1 METVPQTELIS
12 RVATFQ
18 AMLGESGVALA
29 LLRQPADLFY
39 YTGTIVE
46 GFLAVSAA
54 GPVRLLVR
62 RPKDRLAVGQ
72 TPWPVLFYRSL
83 PELPGLL
90 ADLDRQGAALG
101 LELDVMP
108 AALYLHLQAKL
119 FPRARITD
127 VAPLIRR
134 QRMRKSPFE
143 LTQIRAAAAMLDQVH
158 AEVPE
163 LLVPGRSELELS
175 ALLEYRLRSLGHQG
189 LVRFRRWDLEVF
201 YGHVLS
207 GTSSLAAAYT
217 DTPSGGLGFS
227 PAFPQGPSHKALAAN
242 EPISV
247 DLAACVGGYI
257 ADMTRLYAI
266 GGLPMEAWRV
276 FAVVEELYHLFAT
289 ETRAGVLPGD
299 LYQKLW
305 DVVQKRGLADCFMGA
320 GNDRVTFL
328 AHGVGLELDELPLL
342 TARSPYA
349 LEADMVLAFEPKF
362 FLPGIGMVGQEDT
375 CRITAAGVEWLTLS
389 PRQVTVVS

>member
-1 METVPQTELIS
+1 MKTVPLSELTT
-12 RVATFQ
+12 RVEKFQ
-18 AMLGESGVALA
+18 VLLNEAGVSLA

-39 YTGTIVE
+39 CTGTIVE
-46 GFLAVSAA
+46 GFLAVPAA

-62 RPKDRLAVGQ
+62 RPKDRLQVEG
-72 TPWPVLFYRSL
+72 TPWEVAFYHSL
-83 PELPGLL
+83 SELPALL
-90 ADLDRQGAALG
+90 ADLGPKAGVLG

-108 AALYLHLQAKL
+108 AAVFLYLKEKL
-119 FPRARITD
+119 FPQAAFRDIS
-127 VAPLIRR
+127 PLIRR
-134 QRMRKSPFE
+134 LRMVKSPYE
-143 LTQIRAAAAMLDQVH
+143 LAQIRAAAAMLAEVH
-158 AEVPE
+158 AAVPE

-189 LVRFRRWDLEVF
+189 LVRLRRWDLEVF

-207 GTSSLAAAYT
+207 GLSSLPAAYT

-227 PAFPQGPSHKALAAN
+227 PAFPQGPSHKTLAAN

-257 ADMTRLYAI
+257 ADMTRMYAI
-266 GGLPMEAWRV
+266 GGLPDEAWQA
-276 FAVVEELYHLFAT
+276 FEVVQELYRRFEA
-289 ETRAGVLPGD
+289 EARAGVPPGD

-305 DVVQKRGLADCFMGA
+305 GIVQESGLEDCFMGT
-320 GNDRVTFL
+320 GSDRVSFL

-342 TARSPYA
+342 TARSPYI

-375 CRITAAGVEWLTLS
+375 CRLTPTGVEWLTHTL
-389 PRQVTVVS
+389 RQVFIA